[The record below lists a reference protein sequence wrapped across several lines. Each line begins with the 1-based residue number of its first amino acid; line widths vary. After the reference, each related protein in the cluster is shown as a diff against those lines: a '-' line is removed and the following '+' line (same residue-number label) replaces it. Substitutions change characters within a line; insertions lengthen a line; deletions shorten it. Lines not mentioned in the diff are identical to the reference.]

1 MCVIPAIL
9 FGVRHIETRRQA
21 VSADLIA
28 AVIGILP
35 AFFFYL
41 AILGQYPDVVTQE
54 IPAVFVL
61 ERAQAPAML
70 VVFVIMLFGTLVQ
83 TGTGF
88 IHGVNQ
94 RIEHTLAARGKEF
107 PDWQRPV
114 IAIILLL
121 LSLGLARFGIIT
133 LVARGYGLM
142 SWGVFVIYFV
152 PLVTVGLLKV
162 IRQP

>member
-1 MCVIPAIL
+1 
-9 FGVRHIETRRQA
+9 
-21 VSADLIA
+21 VSAGLIA

-41 AILGQYPDVVTQE
+41 AILGQYPEVVMEE
-54 IPAVFVL
+54 IPVVFVL
-61 ERAQAPAML
+61 EEARVPAL
-70 VVFVIMLFGTLVQ
+70 LLTFIIMLFGTLIQ

-94 RIEHTLAARGKEF
+94 RIEHTLAARGREF
-107 PDWQRPV
+107 PDWQRPL
-114 IAIILLL
+114 IAVALLV
-121 LSLGLARFGIIT
+121 LSLGLAKFGIIA

-152 PLVTVGLLKV
+152 PLVTVGLYK
-162 IRQP
+162 IIQR